1 MRALVLATL
10 VLFADAAGACTTFCN
25 RGLFGRNYDWDIGYG
40 ALMVNKRGLAK
51 TARGTSPAQW
61 TSKYGSLTFN
71 QYGRENPTG
80 GMNERGLVVELM
92 WLSGTTYPA
101 PDERPQISELEWVQ
115 YQLDTAATVAEV
127 VASLDKVR
135 IARDSV
141 PLHFL
146 VADRN
151 DDVASIEFLNGK
163 AVVHRGKDLPHR
175 ALANDPY
182 ARSLDA
188 MKRGANDRFARAAK
202 GLANATTVSAAFA
215 LLDNVAD
222 PHRTQWSIVY
232 DQKKLVVH
240 YRTLANR
247 KLRSVRMN
255 ALQFDCGTTVKML
268 DVDHGSGDVTL
279 QMKPYASDANAK
291 LVRRS
296 VRGTPFLREMTEQQI
311 EEAARWPERAACA
324 R

>member
-1 MRALVLATL
+1 MRAFVLATL
-10 VLFADAAGACTTFCN
+10 VLFADVAGACTTFCN
-25 RGLFGRNYDWDIGYG
+25 RGLFGRNYDWNIGYG

-51 TARGTSPAQW
+51 TARGESPARW

-92 WLSGTTYPA
+92 WLSGTTYPP
-101 PDERPQISELEWVQ
+101 PDRRPQLSELEWVQ

-127 VASLDKVR
+127 VASLDNVR

-146 VADRN
+146 IADRN

-163 AVVHRGKDLPHR
+163 AVVHRGNDLPHR

-182 ARSLDA
+182 ERSLDA
-188 MKRGANDRFARAAK
+188 MKKGANDRFARAAK
-202 GLANATTVSAAFA
+202 GVANATNVNAAFA
-215 LLDNVAD
+215 LLDRVAD
-222 PHRTQWSIVY
+222 PRRTQWSIVY
-232 DQKKLVVH
+232 DQKKLVAH
-240 YRTLANR
+240 YRTMNNR
-247 KLRSVRMN
+247 KVRMVRLD
-255 ALQFDCGTTVKML
+255 ALQFGCGTPVKML
-268 DVDHGSGDVTL
+268 DIDHGSGDITKQL
-279 QMKPYASDANAK
+279 EPYSSDANTK

-296 VRGTPFLREMTEQQI
+296 VRETPFLSRMTDRQI
-311 EEAARWPERAACA
+311 EEAARWSERAAC